1 MCLKVIMYY
10 VYRCIM
16 YMLTF
21 RLNAVAAAGNEHEY
35 KRALNELAD
44 CPAWQRNIHLHS
56 WFETKWLAEKKV
68 H

>member
-1 MCLKVIMYY
+1 
-10 VYRCIM
+10 
-16 YMLTF
+16 MLTF

>member
-1 MCLKVIMYY
+1 
-10 VYRCIM
+10 M

-44 CPAWQRNIHLHS
+44 LHS